1 MNKIPDSRTIPLLL
15 RELIAS
21 HAAREVLVGGRQRY
35 TYAELGDEVMK
46 VSRRLYHLGVRAG
59 DKVGI
64 LMGNRPEWIIS
75 ALAITNIGGTMV
87 AMNSWS
93 TARELEHL
101 ISHSDSKFVIAST
114 RFLKH
119 DYAAMLREMEPLAER
134 FPLLE
139 GILTFDRDVP
149 PGWLPVR
156 DGNHEHDMGCDVD
169 IQRAGDQVCAA
180 DCAFILYT
188 SGSTS
193 TPKGVQLIHGSLIA
207 NPWQIGER
215 QHVVA
220 GDRVWLAV
228 SLFWGLGCVNALMN
242 LLTHGGCIVLQESF
256 DAGEALKLIEQE
268 KCTIFYGT
276 PNMAQAIHEHPA
288 RDQFDLSS
296 LRGGA
301 SLGSP
306 EQMTRVIELG
316 ATKISNIYGLTE
328 TYGNSHVT
336 DADDDI
342 EKRLRSCGR
351 PLPGVAQRI
360 VSPEGVDLPPGSI
373 GELRVKGHV
382 TLGYYKDEEQ
392 TRQAF
397 DDQGYFRTGDLG
409 YVDEEGYLFFCGRL
423 KELVKT
429 GGINVA
435 PAEVESV
442 LMTHP
447 GVYLAYVVGVPD
459 DCRDEILGA
468 VIIRNSGVTLS
479 EEDVIGFSKKKL
491 AAYKIPK
498 LIRFAT
504 ENELPLTTT
513 GKVQKNKIASV
524 FFSPVIG

>member
-1 MNKIPDSRTIPLLL
+1 MSKIPSSRTIPLLL
-15 RELIAS
+15 RELIAN
-21 HAAREVLVGGRQRY
+21 HAAREVLVGGGQRY

-46 VSRRLYHLGVRAG
+46 VSRRLFQLGVRAG

-64 LMGNRPEWIIS
+64 LMGNRPEWVIS

-101 ISHSDSKFVIAST
+101 ISHSDSKFVIASS

-134 FPLLE
+134 FPLLK
-139 GILTFDRDVP
+139 GILTFDSDVP
-149 PGWLPVR
+149 TGWLAVC
-156 DGNHEHDMGCDVD
+156 DADHECNTVFDEK
-169 IQRAGDQVCAA
+169 IQLAGDQVCPT
-180 DCAFILYT
+180 DCAFLLYT

-193 TPKGVQLIHGSLIA
+193 APKGVQLIHGSLIA

-228 SLFWGLGCVNALMN
+228 SLFWGLGSVNALMN

-288 RDQFDLSS
+288 RGQFDLSS

-316 ATKISNIYGLTE
+316 ASKICNIYGLTE

-342 EKRLRSCGR
+342 DKRLRSCGR
-351 PLPGVAQRI
+351 PLPGVEQRI
-360 VSPEGVDLPPGSI
+360 VSDEGVDLPPGSI
-373 GELRVKGHV
+373 GELRIKGHV
-382 TLGYYKDEEQ
+382 TQGYYKDEAQ
-392 TRQAF
+392 TLQAF

-409 YVDEEGYLFFCGRL
+409 YIDEEGYLFFCGRL
-423 KELVKT
+423 KEMIKT
-429 GGINVA
+429 GGINVS

-447 GVYLAYVVGVPD
+447 GIYLAYVVGVPD
-459 DCRDEILGA
+459 DCRDEVLGA
-468 VIIRNSGVTLS
+468 VIIRNSEVTLS
-479 EEDVIGFSKKKL
+479 EEEVIGFSKKHL
-491 AAYKIPK
+491 AAYKVPK
-498 LIRFAT
+498 LVRFVN
-504 ENELPLTTT
+504 EHELPLTTT
-513 GKVQKNKIASV
+513 GKIQKNKIASV
-524 FFSPVIG
+524 FFAPVIA